1 MEATLAPDVI
11 APLRAAFERGKTRP
25 LAYRRQQLE
34 ALRRM
39 MNEHEERWFEAL
51 AKDLGKPTLEAY
63 ASEIG
68 FVLEDISYTLKHL
81 KDWAAPTKVKTPL
94 VQAIGRS
101 EVMREPLGVVLV
113 IGPWNYPVQL
123 VLAPLIGAIAAGN
136 CAVLKPSEMTP
147 ACSDLLAE
155 LVPQYLDPELVQVVL
170 GGIPE
175 TSALLEERWDYVFFT
190 GSTMVGKIVYQAA
203 AKHLT
208 PVTLELG
215 GKSPCIVD
223 AQVDL
228 EVAARR
234 IVWGKFFNTGQTC
247 VAPDYILCHDKIEA
261 SLLEALR
268 SAVNEFYG
276 ADPKQSPDFGR
287 IVNERHHAR
296 LVGLLDGV
304 EPYLG
309 GDHDVSQRYFAPTIF
324 KDVKAEDP
332 IMQEEIFGPILPI
345 MTVGSIDEAI
355 EFVNAREKP
364 LALYVFTSD
373 ASNADRVLQ
382 RTSSGGACVN
392 ETLTHLAVPEL
403 PFGGVGASGIGAYH
417 GSHSFETFSH
427 RKSVLRR
434 KTWPDLKLRYP
445 PYEGKL
451 SKIKFVIG

>member
-1 MEATLAPDVI
+1 MEATLAPDVL

-34 ALRRM
+34 AMRRM

-68 FVLEDISYTLKHL
+68 FVLEDIAYTLKHL

-175 TSALLEERWDYVFFT
+175 TSALLEQRWDYIFFT

-247 VAPDYILCHDKIEA
+247 VAPDYILCHDKMEA
-261 SLLEALR
+261 PLLEALR
-268 SAVNEFYG
+268 AAVNEFYG
-276 ADPKQSPDFGR
+276 ADPKASPDFGR
-287 IVNERHHAR
+287 IVNERHHER
-296 LVGLLDGV
+296 LVGLLAGV

-309 GDHDVSQRYFAPTIF
+309 GDHDVSQRYLSPTIL
-324 KDVKAEDP
+324 KGVKPEDP

-345 MTVGSIDEAI
+345 LTVGSIDEAI

-434 KTWPDLKLRYP
+434 KTWPDVKLRYP

>member
-1 MEATLAPDVI
+1 MEATLAPDVL
-11 APLRAAFERGKTRP
+11 APLREAFVRGKTRP
-25 LAYRRQQLE
+25 LAFRRQQLE

-39 MNEHEERWFEAL
+39 MSENEERWFEAL

-63 ASEIG
+63 ASEVG
-68 FVLEDISYTLKHL
+68 FILEDIGYTLKHL
-81 KDWAAPTKVKTPL
+81 KDWASPTKVRTPL

-101 EVMREPLGVVLV
+101 EVLREPLGVVLV

-123 VLAPLIGAIAAGN
+123 VFAPLIGVLAAGN

-147 ACSDLLAE
+147 ACSELIAE
-155 LVPQYLDPELVQVVL
+155 LVPRYLDPEIVQVVT
-170 GGIPE
+170 GGVPE
-175 TSALLEERWDYVFFT
+175 TSALLEERWDYIFFT
-190 GSTMVGKIVYQAA
+190 GSTLVGKIVYQAA

-223 AQVDL
+223 AAVDL
-228 EVAARR
+228 DVAARR

-247 VAPDYILCHDKIEA
+247 VAPDYILCHEKMEA
-261 SLLEALR
+261 PLLEALR
-268 SAVNEFYG
+268 AVVSEFYG

-287 IVNERHHAR
+287 IVNERHHER
-296 LVGLLDGV
+296 LVGLLEGT

-309 GDHDVSQRYFAPTIF
+309 GEHDVSERYLAPTILRG
-324 KDVKAEDP
+324 VKPEDK

-345 MTVGSIDEAI
+345 LTVGSIDEAI

-403 PFGGVGASGIGAYH
+403 PFGGVGASGLGAYH

-434 KTWPDLKLRYP
+434 KTWPDVKLRYP

-451 SKIKFVIG
+451 GKIKFVIG

>member
-1 MEATLAPDVI
+1 MEATLAPDVV
-11 APLRAAFERGKTRP
+11 APLRQAYERGKTRP

-34 ALRRM
+34 AMRRM
-39 MNEHEERWFEAL
+39 MNENEERWFEAL

-68 FVLEDISYTLKHL
+68 FVLEDIAYTLKNL
-81 KDWAAPTKVKTPL
+81 KDWASPTKVKTPL

-101 EVMREPLGVVLV
+101 EVLREPLGVVLV

-155 LVPQYLDPELVQVVL
+155 LVPRYLDPELVQVVM

-175 TSALLEERWDYVFFT
+175 TTALLEERWDYVFFT

-223 AQVDL
+223 AQLDL

-247 VAPDYILCHDKIEA
+247 VAPDYILCHDKMEA
-261 SLLEALR
+261 PLLEALR
-268 SAVNEFYG
+268 AAVLEFYG
-276 ADPKQSPDFGR
+276 EDPKQSPDFGR
-287 IVNERHHAR
+287 IVNERHHGR
-296 LVGLLDGV
+296 LVKLLEGT

-309 GDHDVSQRYFAPTIF
+309 GEHDVSERYLAPTILRG
-324 KDVKAEDP
+324 VKPEDP

-345 MTVGSIDEAI
+345 LTVGSIDEAI

-434 KTWPDLKLRYP
+434 KTWPDVKLRYP